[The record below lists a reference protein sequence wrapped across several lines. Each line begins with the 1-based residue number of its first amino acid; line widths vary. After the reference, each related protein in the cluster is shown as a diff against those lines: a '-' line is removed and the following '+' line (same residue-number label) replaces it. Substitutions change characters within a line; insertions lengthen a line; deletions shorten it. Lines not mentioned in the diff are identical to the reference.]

1 MDKPLKIVIW
11 ILLGVIVVN
20 LLFSF
25 FSDSSLRAIRRDL
38 QKANR
43 TADSALHELRVAK
56 DRVDSIKIDIVIFRS
71 YIDNIQKNVEASD
84 LEMRMKSEKDAA
96 KLKEMKERLADLRKQ
111 VENDS
116 LPEID
121 ERTP

>member
-38 QKANR
+38 EKANR
-43 TADSALHELRVAK
+43 TADSALRELRVAK
-56 DRVDSIKIDIVIFRS
+56 DRVDSIKTDIVIFRS

-84 LEMRMKSEKDAA
+84 LEMRMKSEKDAE

>member
-25 FSDSSLRAIRRDL
+25 FSDSNLRAIRRDL

-43 TADSALHELRVAK
+43 PGFFNCQMMLVS
-56 DRVDSIKIDIVIFRS
+56 
-71 YIDNIQKNVEASD
+71 NVPIAIG
-84 LEMRMKSEKDAA
+84 R
-96 KLKEMKERLADLRKQ
+96 
-111 VENDS
+111 
-116 LPEID
+116 
-121 ERTP
+121 